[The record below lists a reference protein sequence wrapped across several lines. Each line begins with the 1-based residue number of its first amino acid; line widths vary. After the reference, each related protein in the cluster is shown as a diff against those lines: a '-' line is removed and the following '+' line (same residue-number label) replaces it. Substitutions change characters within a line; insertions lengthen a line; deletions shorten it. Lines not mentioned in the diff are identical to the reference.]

1 MAFALEE
8 SSYFLIVQ
16 LDSWSRL
23 AAVVVVVVVDVVDVV
38 DVGAIV
44 VAVAVAA
51 VAVAAL
57 RVELMFVVATVGP
70 ILGLLCDFVDIDLQ
84 TAAAAVA
91 AVAAAIVA
99 AVEQYECA
107 AAALRPVS
115 GLSWSDI
122 QPVGNLKQP
131 SHFDS
136 YLEAPGDSDS
146 VAYEYCFSRWE
157 KATEIPVV
165 LAIEY
170 LAIQHPVIA

>member
-16 LDSWSRL
+16 LDSWLRL
-23 AAVVVVVVVDVVDVV
+23 AAVVVVDVV

-44 VAVAVAA
+44 DVVAVAA
-51 VAVAAL
+51 AAAAAAVAAL
-57 RVELMFVVATVGP
+57 RVGLMFVVATVGP

-84 TAAAAVA
+84 TAAA

-122 QPVGNLKQP
+122 QPVGNSKQP

-136 YLEAPGDSDS
+136 CLEAPGDSDS